1 LAGRRFNHPYIR
13 RRNPVRPVAL
23 QIPESIPRETYLD
36 MIRGLGIDP
45 AEVISMTW
53 AREGLHAAVF
63 ALNAEGRRYVVTDS
77 AGVKYPATHTVWIR
91 VDDISDVDGAPSA
104 NGDVK

>member
-1 LAGRRFNHPYIR
+1 
-13 RRNPVRPVAL
+13 
-23 QIPESIPRETYLD
+23 
-36 MIRGLGIDP
+36 MDP

-53 AREGLHAAVF
+53 AREGIHATIF
-63 ALNAEGRRYVVTDS
+63 ALNAEGERYIVTDS

-91 VDDISDVDGAPSA
+91 ADDASDPAEAALA